1 MIGRFF
7 ISKEYYIRK
16 SFEKKQLVKVAN
28 NIIKYDSFLPIG
40 LQYNKNNKGKRY
52 SKSLFHTRCRFSGR
66 SKANFNK
73 FKMSRMIF
81 KKYGENSFLNG
92 VKKSSW

>member
-16 SFEKKQLVKVAN
+16 NFENKQLVKIAN
-28 NIIKYDSFLPIG
+28 NMVKYDSLLPLG
-40 LQYNKNNKGKRY
+40 LLYSSTIKGKRN

-66 SKANFNK
+66 SRANFNK

-81 KKYGENSFLNG
+81 KKYGENNFLNG
-92 VKKSSW
+92 VKKASW

>member
-16 SFEKKQLVKVAN
+16 NFENKQLVKIAN
-28 NIIKYDSFLPIG
+28 NMVKYDSLLPIG
-40 LQYNKNNKGKRY
+40 LQYNNTIKGKRY

-66 SKANFNK
+66 ARANFNK

-81 KKYGENSFLNG
+81 KKYGENNFLNG
-92 VKKSSW
+92 VKKASW

>member
-16 SFEKKQLVKVAN
+16 NFEKKQLVKIAN
-28 NIIKYDSFLPIG
+28 NMVKYDSVLPIG
-40 LQYNKNNKGKRY
+40 LQFNKYIKGKRY
-52 SKSLFHTRCRFSGR
+52 SKSLFHTRCRISGR
-66 SKANFNK
+66 NRANFNK

-81 KKYGENSFLNG
+81 KKYGENNFLNG
-92 VKKSSW
+92 VKKASW